1 MSGDIASPVSP
12 GTTSCLSLVYV
23 CQPTRSLPV
32 ARNTVSQNWVVIRT
46 CILWQTH
53 SFYYASSDV
62 HITICP
68 LRYSANT
75 TNHKRNHH
83 AGKQN
88 PMFDL
93 LTAKES
99 TGCVS
104 ADSCL
109 CKLKHLQLIYCLVSL
124 FMDVPWPQKVNWAGI
139 CNILLCKSMSWSF
152 KAAKGIAFQ
161 LGISLLL

>member
-1 MSGDIASPVSP
+1 MSGDIASPLSP

-32 ARNTVSQNWVVIRT
+32 ARNTVSQKLGCYTYLHALTNT
-46 CILWQTH
+46 F
-53 SFYYASSDV
+53 FYYASSNV

-75 TNHKRNHH
+75 TNHMRNHH

-93 LTAKES
+93 LTGKES

-124 FMDVPWPQKVNWAGI
+124 FMDVP
-139 CNILLCKSMSWSF
+139 
-152 KAAKGIAFQ
+152 
-161 LGISLLL
+161 